1 MKKNRIWFLV
11 MLVSVLI
18 SLAFVG
24 CGRSYLM
31 VEEDG
36 VSAGQSEFLSAEAGT
51 GSNSGQVET
60 GSGAGKAEGETG
72 KKSEMAGIEDGQLG
86 KEIFVQVA
94 GAVASP
100 GVYVLSEGARV
111 YELIEM
117 AGGLTLDAD
126 DTDLNQA
133 AVLFDGLKIYV
144 YHEGERT
151 AEEKQE
157 ILSGT
162 DGSGLAGGNIVGAG
176 QISGIVGGTVD
187 GLVNINTADEKL
199 LCTLPGIGGTRA
211 AAIITYRTQN
221 GRFKSIEDIML
232 VPGIKDSVYSKVKDY
247 IRV

>member
-36 VSAGQSEFLSAEAGT
+36 VSAGQSEFLSAEGET

-60 GSGAGKAEGETG
+60 GLGAGKAEGETG

-133 AVLFDGLKIYV
+133 AVLLDGLKIYV

-151 AEEKQE
+151 AEEKQA

-162 DGSGLAGGNIVGAG
+162 GGNGLAGGNVVGAG
-176 QISGIVGGTVD
+176 QISGTGD
-187 GLVNINTADEKL
+187 GLVNINTADETL